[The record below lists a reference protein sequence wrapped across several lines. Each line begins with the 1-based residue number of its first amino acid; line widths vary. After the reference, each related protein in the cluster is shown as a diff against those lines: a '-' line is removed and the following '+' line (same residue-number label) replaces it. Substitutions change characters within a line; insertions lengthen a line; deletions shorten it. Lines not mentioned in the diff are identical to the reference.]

1 MPVHHRLRFLTF
13 PMRTSRLCSLWPDM
27 RPLRFRRVPF
37 GRDVAFDPGG
47 ATASRTAMPHMLPST
62 VPSVSASAKLLLSW
76 LNPPPHPITVY
87 ASHPPSP
94 TTAQHSLPGGALPP
108 YRGRSFTGRIASA
121 SPDAPEHEVGTR
133 LKRNFVALLGRQREI
148 FKMGLAVLA
157 RIDPYDHARAP
168 FQREL
173 IVHLGHHSVQ
183 TGHDGGQLVEQG
195 VRTAMPVIDVQVHP
209 FDRNHPG
216 RPWASPSHGLDSA
229 TGEEMVAA
237 MNSVGVDGA
246 IMVSSFSAYEY
257 DPSYALEVY
266 NTYPNK
272 FRVVTPVDA
281 TNPAIDDVVTKWAAT
296 PGARGIRIRM
306 RDGLPMDADHPG
318 LNRAFAAAAKHGLPV
333 NLLCW
338 GILDKGLP
346 HIQRHRDTVIVI
358 DHLGLLQP
366 ARPPVPADVWAD
378 LPKLLALARYENV
391 RVKISGACTMSHQ
404 SFPYDDIWEPVLRVI
419 DAFGLDRCMWGTD
432 WTRTIGMLTY
442 EQGVA
447 PFRDTKRL
455 SESDKAALMGGTL
468 QKVYK
473 W

>member
-1 MPVHHRLRFLTF
+1 
-13 PMRTSRLCSLWPDM
+13 
-27 RPLRFRRVPF
+27 
-37 GRDVAFDPGG
+37 
-47 ATASRTAMPHMLPST
+47 
-62 VPSVSASAKLLLSW
+62 
-76 LNPPPHPITVY
+76 
-87 ASHPPSP
+87 
-94 TTAQHSLPGGALPP
+94 
-108 YRGRSFTGRIASA
+108 
-121 SPDAPEHEVGTR
+121 
-133 LKRNFVALLGRQREI
+133 
-148 FKMGLAVLA
+148 
-157 RIDPYDHARAP
+157 
-168 FQREL
+168 
-173 IVHLGHHSVQ
+173 
-183 TGHDGGQLVEQG
+183 
-195 VRTAMPVIDVQVHP
+195 MPVIDVQVHP

-266 NTYPNK
+266 NTYPDK

-281 TNPAIDDVVTKWAAT
+281 TNPAIDDVVAKWAAT

-318 LNRAFAAAAKHGLPV
+318 LNRAFAAAAKHDLPV

-378 LPKLLALARYENV
+378 LPKLLALAQYENV

-404 SFPYDDIWEPVLRVI
+404 PFPYDDIWEPVLRVI

-455 SESDKAALMGGTL
+455 SENDKAALMGGTL